1 MFFSELRIHF
11 FRPLTGKYREQIVEC
26 LRLLHTRLYGANAD
40 YGEALKR
47 DQVMEI
53 FSEAITRAPL
63 LEGDDD
69 DGATPKSPR
78 EQASW
83 ILNLLVDHG
92 WLERQVDHA
101 TFQSTYPFSRVGRLF
116 TLPLVEADSRSVRTR
131 HRNTRNTLNA
141 LEAFYRSAQVY
152 DLLDAYEFSERIIA
166 DFTDVIAELEERK
179 RELVREV
186 ETEQLIQKASEQF
199 FQFMEQR
206 FQPDVAIR
214 LSADSVEKHRDKIQ
228 EVVDRIRARP
238 KAWKATAEREL
249 RRLAPDLVADVTVSV
264 LIHVLE
270 SIETRMQNAAAIM
283 LPALRRTLQ
292 GFTRR
297 ADIIIRQLSYLHSQ
311 QHNDVVT
318 ICRELAKLPASEF
331 EARMGQ
337 AGGTL
342 ASLKLTL
349 VDPATVR
356 VKERRTRPPVKSL
369 IEELP
374 PPNPEALREL
384 AIQQLLD
391 RAFTVSGSGMREYL
405 AKGLGHSY
413 RISTRHLPV
422 NSAADLLALSHI
434 IELGGS
440 DQGIPGYRVVVE
452 PTGATIENEH
462 YFKARDEFN
471 IELEADDHDS

>member
-1 MFFSELRIHF
+1 MFFSEQRIHF

-26 LRLLHTRLYGANAD
+26 LRLLHTRLYGTNAD

-47 DQVMEI
+47 DQVIEI

-63 LEGDDD
+63 LEEEDD

-141 LEAFYRSAQVY
+141 LEAFYRGAQVY

-179 RELVREV
+179 RELVKEV

-249 RRLAPDLVADVTVSV
+249 RRLAPDLVTDATASV

-270 SIETRMQNAAAIM
+270 SIETRMQSAAAIM

-311 QHNDVVT
+311 QHNDVVA
-318 ICRELAKLPASEF
+318 ICRELAKLPAPAF
-331 EARMGQ
+331 EARMDH
-337 AGGTL
+337 AGSTL

-356 VKERRTRPPVKSL
+356 VKERRTRPPVQSL

-391 RAFTVSGSGMREYL
+391 RAFTVSGSGMRDYL
-405 AKGLGHSY
+405 VKALGQSY

-440 DQGIPGYRVVVE
+440 DQGIPGYRVVIE
-452 PTGATIENEH
+452 PTGTTIENEH
-462 YFKARDEFN
+462 YFKSRDEFN